1 MPRPYAAVLVGVFC
15 ASVVGSAAV
24 AQDLGGQSRRPI
36 ERGPVDVAQLTD
48 GADLIVRGSVTSKQ
62 ARWIGGAIY
71 TQYDVTVQETLKGAP
86 RNRVLVAVIGGTI
99 GNVALSVPG
108 APEFALGRE
117 LVVFGVPLD
126 NNGATFTPL
135 ATFDGIVP
143 ITADNRRSTR
153 TVSPRGIAEDLEAF
167 LRQVRTLSRRP

>member
-15 ASVVGSAAV
+15 ASVVGSSAGL
-24 AQDLGGQSRRPI
+24 AQDLGGQRRRPI

-62 ARWIGGAIY
+62 ARWIGRVIY

-117 LVVFGVPLD
+117 LVFFGVPLD
-126 NNGATFTPL
+126 NGATFTPI
-135 ATFDGIVP
+135 ATFDGILP
-143 ITADNRRSTR
+143 ITADNRRPTL
-153 TVSPRGIAEDLEAF
+153 TVSPRGIPEDLEAF